1 MKNFLTYDD
10 AEVFPGPHLNM
21 LIGPNGTG
29 KSSLVAAIIVGVGGE
44 AKVGLQSP
52 FELET
57 VVPTCALP
65 CQDHRTLQ
73 GAQGN
78 GQKRQ
83 GKGFSGGGAQ
93 ESTWKE
99 RGHSA

>member
-44 AKVGLQSP
+44 AKVGLQVVSARNRSP
-52 FELET
+52 NAFLG
-57 VVPTCALP
+57 VSRSP
-65 CQDHRTLQ
+65 
-73 GAQGN
+73 GASRSSR
-78 GQKRQ
+78 K
-83 GKGFSGGGAQ
+83 
-93 ESTWKE
+93 
-99 RGHSA
+99 